1 MFSAKGE
8 QIVQNKVSIIV
19 PVYKVE
25 RELDRCVQSLFKQT
39 YNNLEIILVD
49 DGSPDKCPELCENY
63 AEMDKRVKVIH
74 KENGG
79 LSDARNAGLKQAMII
94 LIWIPAKDL

>member
-39 YNNLEIILVD
+39 YMECL
-49 DGSPDKCPELCENY
+49 
-63 AEMDKRVKVIH
+63 
-74 KENGG
+74 
-79 LSDARNAGLKQAMII
+79 
-94 LIWIPAKDL
+94 